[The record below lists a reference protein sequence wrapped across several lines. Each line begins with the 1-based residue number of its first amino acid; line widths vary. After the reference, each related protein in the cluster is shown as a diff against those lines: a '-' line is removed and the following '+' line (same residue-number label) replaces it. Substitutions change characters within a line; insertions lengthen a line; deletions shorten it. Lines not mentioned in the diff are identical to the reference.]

1 MRRAARGMRREGELF
16 TEQMHYIIVSSEME
30 VKLSFF
36 FWNGLFDFNLQG
48 KMLAGIVESFFF

>member
-1 MRRAARGMRREGELF
+1 
-16 TEQMHYIIVSSEME
+16 ME

-48 KMLAGIVESFFF
+48 KMLAGIVESFFFFEKHVKLTDS